1 MFIKISSP
9 STQNTCTSY
18 EVSLLLAQHLKPFSE
33 GDFVKSCMLATLDA
47 ICPEMKDTFS
57 KLSLSASTV
66 TRCVEEM
73 AADVRCMLQDRCR
86 SLRCFSLAV
95 DERTDV
101 RDMAQLSVFLR
112 GVNDRMEVFEEFLEI
127 IPMKGTITGADVLE
141 APLPCFDRFGL
152 DLSCLS
158 AITTESAPAMVG
170 LEKGFAT
177 LLKKHCAALG
187 HTQQIKCLHCI
198 VHQEALCAKSAS
210 MKEVMG
216 VVVKVVNFIIS
227 RGLNHRQ
234 VRDFLEAAKAQ
245 YGDLLYHCEVRCLS
259 RGSMLARFSDPDWFS
274 RLAFLTDLFHHLN
287 ELNLQLQGRS
297 LLVTEMFACL
307 NAFEL
312 KLRLL
317 ESQLGKGDFTH
328 FPRLKSCEFCDAPDF
343 ATSTIGCL
351 RVEFAAH
358 FKDLRSH
365 SQQFQLF
372 SSPFDVDC
380 DAAPPDVQMEL
391 IDLQCCDDL
400 RGKYLAS
407 SLLDFWSL
415 HILLSGNYPN
425 LVWLALNTASIFG
438 STYCCEQLFNRMKL
452 LKNQTR
458 AQLTDAHLSDVLLLS
473 VSSIKPDVV
482 TLSAGFQKSHLCC

>member
-1 MFIKISSP
+1 MF
-9 STQNTCTSY
+9 
-18 EVSLLLAQHLKPFSE
+18 
-33 GDFVKSCMLATLDA
+33 ATVDA
-47 ICPEMKDTFS
+47 ICPETKDAFS

-66 TRCVEEM
+66 TRRVEEM
-73 AADVRCMLQDRCR
+73 AADVRCTLRDRCR
-86 SLRCFSLAV
+86 SLRFFSLAV
-95 DERTDV
+95 DESTDV
-101 RDMAQLSVFLR
+101 RDTAQLSVFLR

-127 IPMKGTITGADVLE
+127 IPMKGTTTGADVLTSL
-141 APLPCFDRFGL
+141 LPCFDRFGL

-158 AITTESAPAMVG
+158 AITTDGAPAMVG
-170 LEKGFAT
+170 SEKGFTT

-234 VRDFLEAAKAQ
+234 FRDFLEAAKAQ
-245 YGDLLYHCEVRCLS
+245 YGDLLYHCEVRWPS
-259 RGSMLARFSDPDWFS
+259 RGTMLARVFDLGEEIASFLDSKNNTYVEFSDPDWFS

-287 ELNLQLQGRS
+287 ELNLQLQGRG
-297 LLVTEMFACL
+297 LLVTEMFARL

-312 KLRLL
+312 KLRLW

-328 FPRLKSCEFCDAPDF
+328 FPRLKSCELCDAPDF

-351 RVEFAAH
+351 RVEFAAR

-407 SLLDFWSL
+407 PLLDFWNL
-415 HILLSGNYPN
+415 HILPSGNYPN

-438 STYCCEQLFNRMKL
+438 STYCCEQLFSRMKL
-452 LKNQTR
+452 LKNQTH
-458 AQLTDAHLSDVLLLS
+458 AQLTDAHLSDVPLLS

-482 TLSAGFQKSHLCC
+482 TLSAGKQHSYNIRTSG